1 MIHSQDS
8 HYAVAAS
15 IITDGPT
22 SRTDLANKL
31 NLSAPTL
38 TRITKKWIA
47 ANFIHEA
54 SRVQPASGRGRPT
67 VMLDINKKGHAF
79 IGVAVERNV
88 VSTVIINTG
97 AEVLFKCEN
106 ELPSNQLH
114 DVVGQIVA
122 CINSVED
129 QAREASFDTSLIRGI
144 SVSIQGRVKDRSVV
158 VNSRYL
164 QWRDIDLRAELQ
176 DKLEHPVT
184 IVNNSHA
191 MTMWERFYG
200 VGRDTDTFAMLSVG
214 ENIEHGL
221 VYNRQIVATP
231 DQGVGY
237 LDHLPLPN
245 SDRVCYMGHVGCV
258 SAGLSLDAL
267 MDAVH
272 SLNNHDAQNTRN
284 LDDVLTIYRA
294 GNTLVAPIVD
304 DFVYTL
310 GVLTTALSGIAMTNT
325 VAINGTSVTAIRSA
339 WDHFK
344 RGLRTFR
351 DPDLEDLKIEIRDT
365 ATTDRALAAA
375 IPAIEVWMSKVSA

>member
-1 MIHSQDS
+1 
-8 HYAVAAS
+8 
-15 IITDGPT
+15 
-22 SRTDLANKL
+22 
-31 NLSAPTL
+31 
-38 TRITKKWIA
+38 
-47 ANFIHEA
+47 
-54 SRVQPASGRGRPT
+54 
-67 VMLDINKKGHAF
+67 
-79 IGVAVERNV
+79 
-88 VSTVIINTG
+88 
-97 AEVLFKCEN
+97 
-106 ELPSNQLH
+106 
-114 DVVGQIVA
+114 
-122 CINSVED
+122 
-129 QAREASFDTSLIRGI
+129 
-144 SVSIQGRVKDRSVV
+144 
-158 VNSRYL
+158 
-164 QWRDIDLRAELQ
+164 
-176 DKLEHPVT
+176 
-184 IVNNSHA
+184 
-191 MTMWERFYG
+191 MTMGSDSE
-200 VGRDTDTFAMLSVG
+200 VGRDTDTFTMLSVG
-214 ENIEHGL
+214 ENISTAI
-221 VYNRQIVATP
+221 YNVNRSDTRP
-231 DQGVGY
+231 GVGY